1 MRNGKRAN
9 VRHNDLGGIKLK
21 KIISRNIG
29 PVYSSRENKWRN
41 KEINSNPNDLKA

>member
-1 MRNGKRAN
+1 MGNGKRVN
-9 VRHNDLGGIKLK
+9 VHHNDLGEIKLK
-21 KIISRNIG
+21 NIISRNIG